1 MNVISR
7 KKLVEYGKKY
17 PEANNQLDVWYRF
30 VKKEKWSN
38 FGDVK
43 KFSNSADLIQNH
55 IVIFNIRGNHYR
67 LEVGIAFRTQKVYIK
82 WFGTHKEYDKRNKE
96 RK

>member
-17 PEANNQLDVWYRF
+17 PEANNQLDAWYRF

-55 IVIFNIRGNHYR
+55 IVIFNIRGNLYR
-67 LEVGIAFRTQKVYIK
+67 LEVGIAFKTQKVYIK
-82 WFGTHKEYDKRNKE
+82 WFGTHKEYDKKNKE